1 MTQEVLSPPAFPWL
15 IDSIQT
21 LYYELM
27 VGGRKQR
34 ANRGWFWTP
43 KTESFLPKY
52 TTSKSLRYEK
62 QIKAQDLFRL
72 LSLEMLHGGRKT

>member
-27 VGGRKQR
+27 VGVLFSPNPVGHK
-34 ANRGWFWTP
+34 ANLTLSPTKSEYW
-43 KTESFLPKY
+43 S
-52 TTSKSLRYEK
+52 TSKVDESE
-62 QIKAQDLFRL
+62 
-72 LSLEMLHGGRKT
+72 